1 MSPHITIDHAHQ
13 LSELIRQAIS
23 TSVLVA
29 NQNVQYQIEQ
39 EQVVL
44 TGIVNSYYA
53 KQLAQESVSRIQ
65 GVRQVHNR
73 LTVMPGQMGQPI
85 LSTN

>member
-13 LSELIRQAIS
+13 LSELIKQAIS

-29 NQNVQYQIEQ
+29 HKNVQYQIEQ

-73 LTVMPGQMGQPI
+73 LTVTPDQRGQPAF
-85 LSTN
+85 STH

>member
-1 MSPHITIDHAHQ
+1 MSHHISIDHAHQ
-13 LSELIRQAIS
+13 LSELISQAIS

-44 TGIVNSYYA
+44 TGIVGSYYA

-65 GVRQVHNR
+65 GVRQVDNR
-73 LTVMPGQMGQPI
+73 LTVTSDQTGQPT
-85 LSTN
+85 LSTH

>member
-1 MSPHITIDHAHQ
+1 MSTHITIDSAHQ
-13 LSELIRQAIS
+13 LSELIKKAIS
-23 TSVLVA
+23 SSELFA
-29 NQNVQYQIEQ
+29 NQSVQYHVEQ

-44 TGIVNSYYA
+44 TGIVGSYYA

-73 LTVMPGQMGQPI
+73 LTVAQDQMSQPI

>member
-1 MSPHITIDHAHQ
+1 MSQHITIDHAHQ
-13 LSELIRQAIS
+13 MSELIKQAIS

-29 NQNVQYQIEQ
+29 NQNVEYQIEQ

-44 TGIVNSYYA
+44 TGIVGSYYA

-73 LTVMPGQMGQPI
+73 LTVTPDQTGQPT

>member
-1 MSPHITIDHAHQ
+1 MSPHITIDRAHQ
-13 LSELIRQAIS
+13 LSELIKQAIS

-44 TGIVNSYYA
+44 TGIVNRWTS
-53 KQLAQESVSRIQ
+53 QHSVQTEVTQKRK
-65 GVRQVHNR
+65 
-73 LTVMPGQMGQPI
+73 
-85 LSTN
+85 

>member
-1 MSPHITIDHAHQ
+1 MSPHITIDRAHQ
-13 LSELIRQAIS
+13 LSELIKQAIS

-73 LTVMPGQMGQPI
+73 LTVTPGQMDQPT